1 MRRLRGFLALVHD
14 AVDRTT
20 ELVAEGH
27 ESSARSVMR
36 VLGAV
41 QPLAEPARAVDE
53 VRRRSTEGGLGTIRA
68 FNRAIETVTDAGLDV
83 AEFALDRRAEPRR
96 AVLPVPMRSDTTRTI
111 RWLGD
116 AALGVVNGA
125 IGDRLHDRDN
135 GLELGMSMRHG
146 DVYLELDGEAIALPI
161 PDARAKV
168 AVFVHGLA
176 TTEWCWSLESEAY
189 HGDPAASFGSL
200 LAADLDYTPIF
211 VRYNSGR
218 HVSENGRLLAEQLQ
232 RLVERY
238 PVEVEE
244 IVLIGHSMG
253 GLVIRSACHYGQ
265 DEGASWVDE
274 VRHVFCLGTPHRGAD
289 LARLGHV
296 AAVLLDAI
304 DHPGTRIPGRLLKGR
319 SAGIRDLRQGL
330 LVDED
335 WLGRDPDALRE
346 EAAREIPLLG
356 DVTYHFISATVTE
369 EREHP
374 LGRLVG
380 DLLVR
385 TTSAEGPHL
394 RTRSFPIATSHYGG
408 VLHHQLQ
415 NHPAVYRLIR
425 EACAGASLAGADFAS

>member
-1 MRRLRGFLALVHD
+1 
-14 AVDRTT
+14 
-20 ELVAEGH
+20 
-27 ESSARSVMR
+27 MR
-36 VLGAV
+36 VLGAA
-41 QPLAEPARAVDE
+41 PSLAEPARAVDE
-53 VRRRSTEGGLGTIRA
+53 LRRRSTEGVLGTIRVA
-68 FNRAIETVTDAGLDV
+68 NRALESVTGAGLDV
-83 AEFALDRRAEPRR
+83 AELALEGRAAPRP
-96 AVLPVPMRSDTTRTI
+96 AEVPVAMRSDATRTI

-116 AALGVVNGA
+116 AALGLVNGA
-125 IGDRLHDRDN
+125 IGDLLHDRDN
-135 GLELGMSMRHG
+135 GLDLGMSLRHG
-146 DVYLELDGEAIALPI
+146 DLYLELERGALARQI
-161 PDARAKV
+161 PEPRAKL

-218 HVSENGRLLAEQLQ
+218 HVSENGRSLAEQLQ

-244 IVLIGHSMG
+244 IVLVGHSMG

-265 DEGASWVDE
+265 GEGASWVDGL
-274 VRHVFCLGTPHRGAD
+274 RHVFCLGTPHRGAP

-296 AAVLLDAI
+296 AAVVLDAI

-369 EREHP
+369 DREHP

-385 TTSAEGPHL
+385 TPSAEGPHL
-394 RTRSFPIATSHYGG
+394 RARSFPIATSHYGG

-415 NHPAVYRLIR
+415 NHPAVYTLIR
-425 EACAGASLAGADFAS
+425 EACGRSGRAGAS